1 VEYTFVAGRARVKH
15 SSRDD
20 PGQEH
25 YGVKK
30 SDFILSVQSSSS
42 MKLAD
47 DSLAKTA
54 MLFVLSK
61 KASRMK
67 GVVDLLKR
75 DLMGGRNRAKEGKFE
90 TTIAR
95 GRGAVE
101 GAKY

>member
-1 VEYTFVAGRARVKH
+1 MFAY
-15 SSRDD
+15 
-20 PGQEH
+20 
-25 YGVKK
+25 
-30 SDFILSVQSSSS
+30 
-42 MKLAD
+42 

-75 DLMGGRNRAKEGKFE
+75 DLMGGKNRVKEGQFE
-90 TTIAR
+90 TIVAR
-95 GRGAVE
+95 GREAVE